1 MPTKREPLV
10 FALVLCGAAAL
21 LVSIAAGEILLAA
34 ALVSWLVWQPQRPRL
49 PSYITPLCA
58 FILTTFLSLA
68 VSPDPAINWA
78 LRKTVLFG
86 MTLMAATFVTT
97 RWRARTSYALL
108 LAFATITS
116 VWGLLQFGIGY
127 ARFLGTEK
135 LSDDPTVLARITG
148 FMGHWL
154 TFSGEQLLVWCAAVP
169 AMMYL
174 GKRWIVPLTIVGA
187 ALILSFTQSVW
198 LGAAAGVGAVAVMLP
213 RRLLLAV
220 VVPLVLMG
228 VVASPLIYQR
238 LNRSLGDPDFA
249 PRYGRLTL
257 WKAGARMIRDH
268 PWFGVGPERVPT
280 EFLKMY
286 RGSNLA
292 NIYYG
297 HLENNFL
304 QIAAERGLICFA
316 AFLWFL
322 IELYAGLLRLLK
334 VTDEGTRWTVLSA
347 ISALTGFVVSGLFQY
362 NFGDSEVLLL
372 LLFIVSIPFGVLHE
386 PIKSEYRVVEKIS
399 GSVRLDHT

>member
-10 FALVLCGAAAL
+10 FALVLCGATAL

-34 ALVSWLVWQPQRPRL
+34 ALVSWLIWQPRRPQL
-49 PSYITPLCA
+49 PSYVTPLCV

-78 LRKTVLFG
+78 FRKTVIFG
-86 MTLMAATFVTT
+86 MALLAATFVTT
-97 RWRARTSYALL
+97 RWRARTSYAFL
-108 LAFATITS
+108 LALATFTS
-116 VWGLLQFGIGY
+116 IWALVQFGIAY

-169 AMMYL
+169 ALIYL
-174 GKRWIVPLTIVGA
+174 GKRWFVPLTIVGA

-198 LGAAAGVGAVAVMLP
+198 LGAAAGIGTVAFLLP
-213 RRLLLAV
+213 RRLLV
-220 VVPLVLMG
+220 VVILPLVLMG
-228 VVASPLIYQR
+228 VLASPLIYQR
-238 LNRSLGDPDFA
+238 LNRSLNDPDFA
-249 PRYGRLTL
+249 PRTGRLTL

-286 RGSNLA
+286 RGSNLKDV
-292 NIYYG
+292 YYG

-316 AFLWFL
+316 AFIWFL
-322 IELYAGLLRLLK
+322 LELYAGLVRLLK
-334 VTDEGTRWTVLSA
+334 AADDGTRWIVLSA

-386 PIKSEYRVVEKIS
+386 PIKSEYRVSEKIS
-399 GSVRLDHT
+399 GSGRLDHT